1 MGKVGWWLVDVLSR
15 ALPADEGLAARGD
28 LTESAVPARRAVRE
42 MLGLVLRRQAVE
54 WARPR
59 PWLALLTVA
68 LPSGILLGNLAQFW
82 SQGSAA
88 YLWLFVTGADPRSL
102 NGTVWRIG
110 AQELAAL
117 APWLGLNAV
126 TVAAWAWVAGSAV
139 RSMAHRAILTVA
151 PAFLAALVLGTVGA
165 VPIGGF
171 SGSAPSSTVLYGVI
185 VPALL
190 RVGLVALPLLGG
202 LMLDSGS
209 APLRRMR
216 TLAALTVGVLALR
229 TLAPLEIALLGGW
242 TSALVV
248 RGHWAFRFSLAM
260 LMVWPSVY
268 LLFCRD
274 SPGRYLRASS
284 GGVD

>member
-42 MLGLVLRRQAVE
+42 MLGLVLRRQAAE

-82 SQGSAA
+82 SEGSAA
-88 YLWLFVTGADPRSL
+88 YLWLYATGADPRSL
-102 NGTVWRIG
+102 NGTIWRFD
-110 AQELAAL
+110 ARQPVA
-117 APWLGLNAV
+117 LGLWLCVNAV

-171 SGSAPSSTVLYGVI
+171 SGSAPSSTVLYGAI

-209 APLRRMR
+209 APLRRIR

-229 TLAPLEIALLGGW
+229 ALAPLEIALLGGW

-248 RGHWAFRFSLAM
+248 RGHWAFRFGLAM
-260 LMVWPSVY
+260 LMVWPAAYV
-268 LLFCRD
+268 LFCRD
-274 SPGRYLRASS
+274 SPGQYSRSS
-284 GGVD
+284 SRGVD